1 MATKVRGVKATLV
14 LASCSGTATPVT
26 LHHIFVQLRK
36 MSPKERQSITLPLF
50 HCVAAGITDRPC
62 VKRRDDSDG
71 GAPQIYSSML
81 LRSNTLSVLERYSR
95 RLNGN
100 VDSIG
105 YGVTLIDK
113 LRYEEYHMTILHD
126 PTFIQGHRKEMLTG
140 TAGSQRT
147 DLMAGIIR
155 TRVTTIHVADNI
167 IMRVEIVIPF
177 IPLFS

>member
-1 MATKVRGVKATLV
+1 MEA
-14 LASCSGTATPVT
+14 P
-26 LHHIFVQLRK
+26 RK
-36 MSPKERQSITLPLF
+36 F
-50 HCVAAGITDRPC
+50 
-62 VKRRDDSDG
+62 
-71 GAPQIYSSML
+71 YSSML

-155 TRVTTIHVADNI
+155 TRVTAVHVADNI